1 MHRRT
6 AGLTPNLECVIG
18 QCCTLSGP
26 NAAVDSASMNRG
38 KGIITRWLRIS
49 CLASV
54 VVLGNVL
61 RSQKLNHSSL

>member
-1 MHRRT
+1 MHRR

-18 QCCTLSGP
+18 HCCTLSGP
-26 NAAVDSASMNRG
+26 DAAVDCASMNRG
-38 KGIITRWLRIS
+38 RRIITRWLRIS

-61 RSQKLNHSSL
+61 RSPKLNHSSL